1 MSRSQDALG
10 PLVLNLAGFG
20 LLIAAWVAV
29 SGKTTLA
36 AQVPFINLAVA
47 GLLLAGVGNALFIMG
62 QRRLVDERLRRVHD
76 GIERLAS

>member
-36 AQVPFINLAVA
+36 TQVPFINLAVA
-47 GLLLAGVGNALFIMG
+47 GMLLAGVGNALFIMG

-76 GIERLAS
+76 RIERLAR

>member
-29 SGKTTLA
+29 SGRTTLS
-36 AQVPFINLAVA
+36 AQFPFINLAVA

-62 QRRLVDERLRRVHD
+62 QRRLVDERLQRVHD
-76 GIERLAS
+76 GIERLAR